1 MRFLPYILVGS
12 MTVPILLWI
21 FISNFVVR
29 GSTTAFAVSDLW
41 VLGLL
46 GAIMVAAFFLLSTW
60 MDRAIRNTAG

>member
-12 MTVPILLWI
+12 MSIPVLLWI

-29 GSTTAFAVSDLW
+29 GSTTNFAVSDLW

-46 GAIMVAAFFLLSTW
+46 GAIMVVSFYLLSTW
-60 MDRAIRNTAG
+60 MHRSIRETME